1 MQIQTRSRMATFPSC
16 KSCSELRK
24 ARRYFTITNMKTTGQ
39 GEMLQDGHQCA
50 LQQEWTPGMRAQPR
64 EGDAGGGVG
73 AGDNGLLWF
82 SAQIFL
88 EKNKEKG
95 VGETYF
101 SAKASSSS
109 AGRACQGPQWSW
121 GALSTSALPRELPVS
136 RDGADPRTGLGVKRS
151 VVSGPQRCSVSGL
164 NPS

>member
-1 MQIQTRSRMATFPSC
+1 M
-16 KSCSELRK
+16 
-24 ARRYFTITNMKTTGQ
+24 
-39 GEMLQDGHQCA
+39 
-50 LQQEWTPGMRAQPR
+50 
-64 EGDAGGGVG
+64 
-73 AGDNGLLWF
+73 
-82 SAQIFL
+82 
-88 EKNKEKG
+88 
-95 VGETYF
+95 GETYF

>member
-1 MQIQTRSRMATFPSC
+1 MATFPSC

-73 AGDNGLLWF
+73 AAPETRPRGLLTE
-82 SAQIFL
+82 A
-88 EKNKEKG
+88 
-95 VGETYF
+95 ETTLQ
-101 SAKASSSS
+101 K
-109 AGRACQGPQWSW
+109 
-121 GALSTSALPRELPVS
+121 
-136 RDGADPRTGLGVKRS
+136 
-151 VVSGPQRCSVSGL
+151 
-164 NPS
+164 

>member
-64 EGDAGGGVG
+64 EGDSAGGAG

-88 EKNKEKG
+88 EKNKEKR

-121 GALSTSALPRELPVS
+121 GALSMSALP
-136 RDGADPRTGLGVKRS
+136 RDGADPRTGLGVERS